1 MLAKERQGRQ
11 RRMPERADEVSL
23 DKQAFWEYSKL
34 HFLIRPRKRVFHEPG
49 AFSVK
54 TGEVLERPGT

>member
-1 MLAKERQGRQ
+1 
-11 RRMPERADEVSL
+11 MPERADEVSL

-54 TGEVLERPGT
+54 TREVLERLKRPGT